1 MKQDENHVFVSC
13 SPRKAIIRALLL
25 GSLLATGVLASSSAV
40 GEAEND
46 QEDGPVANTAKGPVR
61 GFVNNG
67 VYEFLGIPYAAPPVG
82 DLRWRPPVA
91 HEPWR
96 DVLKATAYGPTC
108 AQISELGV
116 YAGPPNSNEDC
127 LYLNVF
133 TPAVGRHESLPVI
146 VYFHGGGEE
155 GESND
160 FDGSK
165 LASQGDTVV
174 VTLNFRLT
182 LFGVLAHPA
191 LDNEDNEDNERHLF
205 ANYNILDQ
213 QFALHWI
220 HDNIANFGGDPSNVT
235 LSGQSYGA
243 KATTYEILSPLAKG
257 LFQKAILE
265 SALVYLGSTP
275 LSLAEQRGVAFAVAA
290 GCGSGTGPDVAACLR
305 ALPASKI
312 QALAGN
318 GVAYDDDG
326 DTGRASYVVSGAISD
341 GQILPTDEI
350 HAYETGNFNHVPIIT
365 GSTEDEGAFF
375 IAPAEYYEST
385 RTPFTEA
392 QFVAAVTATYSG
404 NSGPGGSP
412 PVYPAGTAERVL
424 AQYPLSNYPS
434 PQLQWVTEATDS
446 FACRQ
451 YHIVQLLYRQV
462 PMYVY
467 EFRDRTAP
475 FYFPA
480 MPGFVSGAYHTGD
493 SQYIFPLYH
502 GGPLGSAHPLNAD
515 QEELSD
521 QIIATWTNFARTA
534 NPNGHGNSP
543 WPRYTG
549 PDGHWFTE
557 NIRPVGLSTVTDAQF
572 VDEHKCTFWDTV
584 LIFP

>member
-1 MKQDENHVFVSC
+1 MRRTC
-13 SPRKAIIRALLL
+13 LAMALTMMVAW
-25 GSLLATGVLASSSAV
+25 GSTANVQS
-40 GEAEND
+40 
-46 QEDGPVANTAKGPVR
+46 QEDEGRGDLIVPTKEGSVQGFYTKGIS
-61 GFVNNG
+61 
-67 VYEFLGIPYAAPPVG
+67 EFLGIPYAAPPVG

-91 HEPWR
+91 HEPWGN
-96 DVLKATAYGPTC
+96 VLKATAYGPTC

-133 TPAVGRHESLPVI
+133 TPAVGRHENLPVI

-165 LASQGDTVV
+165 LALQGDTVV
-174 VTLNFRLT
+174 VTLNFRLG

-191 LDNEDNEDNERHLF
+191 LDNEIDSEDNDGHLF

-243 KATTYEILSPLAKG
+243 KATTYQILSPLAKG

-275 LSLAEQRGVAFAVAA
+275 LGLAEQRGVAFAVAA

-312 QALAGN
+312 QALEGN

-350 HAYETGNFNHVPIIT
+350 QAYETGNFNHVPIIT

-375 IAPAEYYEST
+375 IAPREYYESP

-404 NSGPGGSP
+404 NAGPGGSP
-412 PVYPAGTAERVL
+412 PAYPAGTAQRVL

-434 PQLQWVTEATDS
+434 PQLQWVAQGTDA
-446 FACRQ
+446 FACRM
-451 YHIVQLLYRQV
+451 YHIVQLLYEQV

-475 FYFPA
+475 FYFPV

-502 GGPLGSAHPLNAD
+502 GGPLGITHPLNAN

-521 QIIATWTNFARTA
+521 QIVATWTNFAWTS
-534 NPNGHGNSP
+534 NPNGHGNRP

-549 PDGHWFTE
+549 PKGRWFTE
-557 NIRPVGLSTVTDAQF
+557 DIRPAGLSTVTDAQF
-572 VDEHKCTFWDTV
+572 VAEHKCAFWETV